1 MLPFRQHESSDVNA
15 PRTFSARTRSL
26 LVAVPVVLVSTI
38 AITLNLASPTYAQTV
53 GKRTLKAKSTQPEST
68 TAPTATTS
76 TANSSTA
83 SLAPAQY
90 IVVDGDTVS
99 GIASR
104 FGLSTAGILALN
116 GLGWSAT
123 IFPGQMLTLSSDSSG
138 VVTSAP
144 QAPVSAE
151 ITRYVVASGDTISG
165 IAGSH
170 GISTDAVL
178 SANGLDRASVI
189 YPGQSLSIPDA
200 SASTS
205 TSQAPA
211 AAASATS
218 QYTIVSGDTIAHV
231 AERAGVSVQAVLDA
245 NQLGWS
251 SIIYPGQVLTLPA
264 TGSVVAAQVPTA
276 PSASASA
283 SVVTMLTPEMRR
295 NAELIVSIG
304 RSAGVS
310 DYGLVIAL
318 AAAAQESGLVN
329 VNYGD
334 RDSLGLFQQRPS
346 AGWGSAAQVLDPVHS
361 TLAFFGGAGNP
372 NTGITRGLLD
382 IPNWE
387 SMTVTEAAQ
396 AVQISAHPNHYA
408 KWEISARAWL
418 VDLN

>member
-1 MLPFRQHESSDVNA
+1 MLPFRQHESTEVTT
-15 PRTFSARTRSL
+15 PRTLSERTRSL
-26 LVAVPVVLVSTI
+26 LIGVPVVLVSTI
-38 AITLNLASPTYAQTV
+38 AITLNFASPADAQTL
-53 GKRTLKAKSTQPEST
+53 GKRALKAKSTQPEST
-68 TAPTATTS
+68 TAPTAT
-76 TANSSTA
+76 SSTA
-83 SLAPAQY
+83 RSSTAALAPAQY
-90 IVVDGDTVS
+90 VVVDGDTVS

-104 FGLSTAGILALN
+104 FGMSTAGILALN

-123 IFPGQMLTLSSDSSG
+123 IFPGQVLTLSSDSNG
-138 VVTSAP
+138 VVVSAP
-144 QAPVSAE
+144 QASVSSE
-151 ITRYVVASGDTISG
+151 ITRYIVSSGDTISG
-165 IAGSH
+165 IASSH
-170 GISTDAVL
+170 GISTSAVL

-200 SASTS
+200 SASTAA
-205 TSQAPA
+205 SQVASAPAPA
-211 AAASATS
+211 AS
-218 QYTIVSGDTIAHV
+218 QYTIVTGDTIAHV

-264 TGSVVAAQVPTA
+264 AGSVVATQA
-276 PSASASA
+276 PSAPAAPASASA
-283 SVVTMLTPEMRR
+283 VTLLTPEMRR

-310 DYGLVIAL
+310 EYGLVIAL

-329 VNYGD
+329 LTYGD

-346 AGWGSAAQVLDPVHS
+346 SGWGSADQVLDPVHA
-361 TLAFFGGAGNP
+361 TLAFFGGDGNP

-382 IPNWE
+382 IPGWE
-387 SMTVTEAAQ
+387 SMTVTQAAQ
-396 AVQISAHPNHYA
+396 AVQISAYPNHYA

>member
-1 MLPFRQHESSDVNA
+1 MLPFGQHETSDVNA

-26 LVAVPVVLVSTI
+26 LIAVPVVLVSTI
-38 AITLNLASPTYAQTV
+38 AITLNLVSPAYAQT

-68 TAPTATTS
+68 TAPTATT
-76 TANSSTA
+76 TAHSSTA
-83 SLAPAQY
+83 AIAPAQY

-123 IFPGQMLTLSSDSSG
+123 IFPGQVLTLSSDSSS

-144 QAPVSAE
+144 QTPVSAE
-151 ITRYVVASGDTISG
+151 ITRYIVASGDTISG

-205 TSQAPA
+205 VSQAPA
-211 AAASATS
+211 SATPAASE
-218 QYTIVSGDTIAHV
+218 YTIVNGDTIAHV

-264 TGSVVAAQVPTA
+264 AGSVVATQA

-329 VNYGD
+329 INYGD

-346 AGWGSAAQVLDPVHS
+346 AGWGSADQVLDPVHS

-372 NTGITRGLLD
+372 NAGITRGLLD
-382 IPNWE
+382 IPGWRSE
-387 SMTVTEAAQ
+387 ERRVGKECP
-396 AVQISAHPNHYA
+396 V
-408 KWEISARAWL
+408 
-418 VDLN
+418 